1 MLTLSIART
10 YITQNAARLYT
21 TTTMAS
27 QNRPLLVA
35 VVGVGLVGSE
45 FIRQLLSIRAPSP
58 FRLIALSSS
67 SRILFTGKES
77 PITADKASEWK
88 SLLASSATRS
98 DLKQLT
104 AQLSAL
110 VEDNER
116 VALVDNTSSEE
127 VASFY
132 PTWLKAGIHV
142 VTPNKKAFSGEKE
155 LYESI
160 LQAAKES
167 GARFLNESTVGAG
180 LPIIAPL
187 KELLATGDKV
197 RFPFIYFKKK
207 HELFCAGKKN

>member
-10 YITQNAARLYT
+10 YITQNARLH
-21 TTTMAS
+21 TMAS

-45 FIRQLLSIRAPSP
+45 FIRQLLSIPAPSP
-58 FRLIALSSS
+58 FRLISLSSS
-67 SRILFTGKES
+67 SRILFASKES
-77 PITADKASEWK
+77 PITADKTSEWK
-88 SLLASSATRS
+88 SLLASSAVRP

-110 VEDNER
+110 VKDSER

-127 VASFY
+127 IASLY

-160 LQAAKES
+160 LRAAKES

-197 RFPFIYFKKK
+197 RFQFYMSKNINYI
-207 HELFCAGKKN
+207 CVAGKKD